1 MAEKQLYGVTN
12 TSTRHALDR
21 SFPVTGRPLSGT
33 EFLNEFL
40 NETSASH
47 PPNVNCF
54 VVTAVKCEFL
64 KTVFF
69 LYLCHLLRSPNF
81 QYLEL
86 PTIRT

>member
-47 PPNVNCF
+47 PPMLI
-54 VVTAVKCEFL
+54 TL
-64 KTVFF
+64 
-69 LYLCHLLRSPNF
+69 
-81 QYLEL
+81 
-86 PTIRT
+86 